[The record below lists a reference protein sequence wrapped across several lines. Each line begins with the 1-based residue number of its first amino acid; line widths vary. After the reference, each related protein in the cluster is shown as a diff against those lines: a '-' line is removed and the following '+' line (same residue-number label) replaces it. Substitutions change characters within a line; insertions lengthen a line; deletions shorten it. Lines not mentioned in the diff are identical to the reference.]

1 MSEAQFF
8 IFQGQ
13 TVHRTEKCHFW

>member
-1 MSEAQFF
+1 MSKIKFF

-13 TVHRTEKCHFW
+13 TVRCTEKCHV